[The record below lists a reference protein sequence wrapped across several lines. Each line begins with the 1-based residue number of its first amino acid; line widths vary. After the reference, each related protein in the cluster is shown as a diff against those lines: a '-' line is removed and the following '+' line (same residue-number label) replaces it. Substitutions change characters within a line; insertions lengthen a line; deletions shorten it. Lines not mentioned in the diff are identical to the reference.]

1 MKSHPLVIILM
12 ATFNGASYLREQLDS
27 IAKQT
32 HQNWQLIVSDDGSVD
47 ETLSILKA
55 FQAGFPEGQVTIQ
68 SGPQKGSADNFMS
81 MLKDE
86 SFKADYYAFSDQ
98 DDVWLPN
105 KIEVAINQIDVHQK
119 NDLPFIYCSRTTY
132 VDETLKECG
141 VSPLFVFPR
150 TFRNALV
157 QSIAGGNTMVFNH
170 ATKILCHQEKKLSV
184 VVHDWWLYMLV
195 SGVGGVVEYDP
206 NPHILYRQHKDSLIG
221 GSHKLFDRFKNVIRI
236 FNGEFQRVISLNVQA
251 LDQVQHLFTHENQE
265 VYRLFK
271 RMRIGNL
278 KERVRLMLASGVY
291 RQSARG
297 TLSLVLA
304 ILFKKI

>member
-47 ETLSILKA
+47 ETLLILKD
-55 FQAGFPEGQVTIQ
+55 FQAGFPEGQVIIR
-68 SGPQKGSADNFMS
+68 SGPQAGSADNFMS

-105 KIEVAINQIDVHQK
+105 KIEVAINKIAAHQK

-132 VDETLKECG
+132 VDEALKECG

-195 SGVGGVVEYDP
+195 SGAGGVVEYDP
-206 NPHILYRQHKDSLIG
+206 NPHILYRQHKDALIG
-221 GSHKLFDRFKNVIRI
+221 GSYKLSDRFKNIARI
-236 FNGEFQRVISLNVQA
+236 FKGEFKKVISINVDA

-265 VYRLFK
+265 VYKIFK
-271 RMRIGNL
+271 IMREVNL
-278 KERVRLMLASGVY
+278 KSRIRLMIASGIY

-304 ILFKKI
+304 VILKRI

>member
-12 ATFNGASYLREQLDS
+12 ATFNGARYLREQLDS

-32 HQNWQLIVSDDGSVD
+32 HQNWRLIVSDDGSVD
-47 ETLSILKA
+47 ETFAILKA
-55 FQAGFPEGQVTIQ
+55 FQADFPGGQVIIQ
-68 SGPQKGSADNFMS
+68 SGPQKGSAENFMS
-81 MLKDE
+81 MLMDE
-86 SFKADYYAFSDQ
+86 SIKADYYAFSDQ
-98 DDVWLPN
+98 DDVWMPS
-105 KIEVAINQIDVHQK
+105 KIEVAIDKIVADQK
-119 NDLPFIYCSRTTY
+119 NNLPFIYCSRTTY

-141 VSPLFVFPR
+141 ASPLFVFPR

-170 ATKILCHQEKKLSV
+170 AAKILCHQEKIPSV
-184 VVHDWWLYMLV
+184 VVHDWWLYMIV

-206 NPHILYRQHKDSLIG
+206 KALILYRQHKDALIG
-221 GSHKLFDRFKNVIRI
+221 GSHKLSDRIKNILRI
-236 FNGEFQRVISLNVQA
+236 FKGEYRKVISINVHA

-265 VYRLFK
+265 VYKLFK
-271 RMRIGNL
+271 TMREVNL
-278 KERVRLMLASGVY
+278 KNRIRLMIASGIY

-304 ILFKKI
+304 VVLKRI

>member
-1 MKSHPLVIILM
+1 MKSHSLVIILM
-12 ATFNGASYLREQLDS
+12 ATFNGARYLREQLDS

-55 FQAGFPEGQVTIQ
+55 FQASFSEAQVIIQ

-86 SFKADYYAFSDQ
+86 SIKADYYAFSDQ

-105 KIEVAINQIDVHQK
+105 KIEVAIDKIDALQK
-119 NDLPFIYCSRTTY
+119 NDVPFIYCSRTTY
-132 VDETLKECG
+132 VDEALKESG
-141 VSPLFVFPR
+141 ASPLFVFPR

-170 ATKILCHQEKKLSV
+170 AAKILCHQEKIPSV
-184 VVHDWWLYMLV
+184 VVHDWWLYMVV
-195 SGVGGVVEYDP
+195 SGVGGIVEYDP
-206 NPHILYRQHKDSLIG
+206 EPLIFYRQHKDALIG
-221 GSHKLFDRFKNVIRI
+221 GNYKISDRFKNILRI
-236 FNGEFQRVISLNVQA
+236 FKGEFRKVISINVHG

-265 VYRLFK
+265 VYKLFK
-271 RMRIGNL
+271 IMREANL
-278 KERVRLMLASGVY
+278 KNRIRLMIASGIY

-304 ILFKKI
+304 VVLKRI